1 MNSVTAS
8 VSEKTF
14 WPQDLWDKCNSDV
27 RWHEA
32 GEKDIVRQF
41 IQSWI
46 PRGRNGDSCLELGCM
61 PGRYLSSFGRMGY
74 TLNGVDLSPNVLT
87 ELPKWLS
94 SMDYR
99 VGEFSI
105 GDVRRFTSSE
115 KYSVVCSFGLIE
127 HFENWEGIVRK
138 HVEIC
143 KPGGHVIITAP
154 NFRGWGQKLMHR
166 LADPENLSYHNLDAM
181 QPGKWAAVGR
191 NMDCEILFSG
201 YLGKFDFWSGPQ
213 RRTWLRKGLGSM
225 FKTFGTLPRILPF
238 RTAALSPYCAVVLRK
253 RS

>member
-1 MNSVTAS
+1 
-8 VSEKTF
+8 
-14 WPQDLWDKCNSDV
+14 
-27 RWHEA
+27 
-32 GEKDIVRQF
+32 
-41 IQSWI
+41 
-46 PRGRNGDSCLELGCM
+46 M

-115 KYSVVCSFGLIE
+115 KYSAVCSFGLIE

-213 RRTWLRKGLGSM
+213 CRTWLRKGLGSM